1 MYAQQAAAP
10 LRDAYG
16 SGSGVRDAQRDA
28 PRGGGGGSGNGAGAR
43 VAQQAQQQ
51 PPLELSSSYDG
62 GRYDPRYAAQQAQQ
76 TGGGSA
82 HGGRGEGSG
91 RRY

>member
-1 MYAQQAAAP
+1 MYAQQAAPP

-16 SGSGVRDAQRDA
+16 GSSGVRDAQRDA
-28 PRGGGGGSGNGAGAR
+28 QRGGGGGGSGNGAGAR
-43 VAQQAQQQ
+43 TQQQQQQ
-51 PPLELSSSYDG
+51 PPLELSTSYDA

-76 TGGGSA
+76 QQGGSA
-82 HGGRGEGSG
+82 HGGREGGSG